1 MSVLIKDIQRNANE
15 IIRIEVSEFKGKE
28 LINIRI
34 WYVAAR
40 DNDGNEIYK
49 PTQKGIALDI
59 AEFDELRKSIDK
71 LAAYIN
77 DRKSGWFQISRIRK
91 TGRIIQKVFLTRTK
105 LMILNRENN
114 QNSILRNAISSFTSW
129 SLMKFVRV
137 FISLLQKSC
146 PRSSLLFFINFAR
159 LISPNSSPSR
169 FLASVIPSV

>member
-40 DNDGNEIYK
+40 DSDGNEIYK

-77 DRKSGWFQISRIRK
+77 DRKSGIVPDQPAPK
-91 TGRIIQKVFLTRTK
+91 
-105 LMILNRENN
+105 NRADYSEGLPD
-114 QNSILRNAISSFTSW
+114 QDEVEDTE
-129 SLMKFVRV
+129 
-137 FISLLQKSC
+137 QGE
-146 PRSSLLFFINFAR
+146 
-159 LISPNSSPSR
+159 
-169 FLASVIPSV
+169 